1 MVGAPGVA
9 ASDPASGPAAPPG
22 PPQATRGTTIVLAV
36 ALVLVVVMTGV
47 LGAVAVLMTRNPDSP
62 PLSRAP
68 LRTLRTSIHF
78 APVTGVRAAPC
89 TGTDAVP
96 DDAGTTCY
104 QLDPGV
110 TVTSVQK
117 IERVAEQNGT
127 FSVRVV
133 LSPTTRE
140 QVADLTRETVK
151 QQLAIVVGDQVIAA
165 PRVAQEITQDSLSIA
180 GFTGPNAD
188 ALIARLLGSGAGDGD
203 TSGTTGGDTT
213 GNPGGTTD
221 TGTTGGTGGTTDTT
235 TGGTTG
241 GTGDTTGTTGGT
253 PGGTTDTGTTGGTTD
268 TAGGTTGTTGGTTGT
283 TGGTGGAT
291 GTTGGTTGGA
301 TDTTQNRT
309 GSTETGRFA
318 TCKEAREAGYGPYTR
333 GVHKEYAWYVDVNH
347 NGVACDS
354 GDL

>member
-1 MVGAPGVA
+1 M
-9 ASDPASGPAAPPG
+9 
-22 PPQATRGTTIVLAV
+22 

-47 LGAVAVLMTRNPDSP
+47 LGAVAVLMTRDPDSP

-78 APVTGVRAAPC
+78 APVIGVRAAPC

-133 LSPTTRE
+133 LAPATRE

-180 GFTGPNAD
+180 GFTEPNAD
-188 ALIARLLGSGAGDGD
+188 ALIARLLGSGAGDG
-203 TSGTTGGDTT
+203 GTGPTGGDTT
-213 GNPGGTTD
+213 GNPAGTTD
-221 TGTTGGTGGTTDTT
+221 TTGGTGGTTDTT
-235 TGGTTG
+235 TGTTG

-253 PGGTTDTGTTGGTTD
+253 TGGTTD
-268 TAGGTTGTTGGTTGT
+268 TDTTGGTTGTTGGTTG
-283 TGGTGGAT
+283 GAT
-291 GTTGGTTGGA
+291 GTTGGATGTGATGGA
-301 TDTTQNRT
+301 VTTRSGTQP
-309 GSTETGRFA
+309 TEPGRFA

-333 GVHKEYAWYVDVNH
+333 GVHKEYAWYVDVNQ

>member
-1 MVGAPGVA
+1 M
-9 ASDPASGPAAPPG
+9 
-22 PPQATRGTTIVLAV
+22 

-62 PLSRAP
+62 PLSRTP

-117 IERVAEQNGT
+117 IERVTEQNGT
-127 FSVRVV
+127 FSVRIV
-133 LSPTTRE
+133 LSPATRE

-151 QQLAIVVGDQVIAA
+151 QQLAIVVGDKVIAA

-180 GFTGPNAD
+180 GFTEPTAD

-203 TSGTTGGDTT
+203 TGPTTGDTT
-213 GNPGGTTD
+213 G
-221 TGTTGGTGGTTDTT
+221 TTGDTTDTT
-235 TGGTTG
+235 GGTGGTTG

-253 PGGTTDTGTTGGTTD
+253 GDTTGTTGGTTGGTTDTGTTGGTTG
-268 TAGGTTGTTGGTTGT
+268 TTGGTTGTTGGTTGT

-291 GTTGGTTGGA
+291 GTTGGATGTGGTTGAA
-301 TDTTQNRT
+301 TTAQNRT
-309 GSTETGRFA
+309 GPTEPGRFA
-318 TCKEAREAGYGPYTR
+318 TCREAVAAGYGPYTR
-333 GVHKEYAWYVDVNH
+333 GVHKEYDWYDDVNH
-347 NGVACDS
+347 NGVACDR